1 MFKYAFEG
9 TVIMIGILFSF
20 YIEEMRVE
28 SKNIEI
34 KNELLSDLNGSLVD
48 DLEQINNIKELLN
61 ESLESISELQTD
73 MNNNHQLLSNLESLK
88 KIIDVNVSIS
98 FFPEDGV
105 FTELIS
111 SGSFELIKNK
121 QLKSKLLEIYNHQ
134 KERNY
139 SISDD
144 MDVLGKDYEIAV
156 LQNFRISLDYN
167 SLDGEFY
174 GKPILN
180 DYKFD
185 RDYYL
190 SNELYGLL
198 TTNYLFGVMYSRL
211 LNDIQKGYIATLAL
225 SKKEIS

>member
-61 ESLESISELQTD
+61 ESLESISELQAD

>member
-73 MNNNHQLLSNLESLK
+73 MNKNHQLLSNLESLK